1 MSLSTETILIID
13 DDELQLE
20 IVADDLNTLGVG
32 RVLRAQSGAAALA
45 LIKNG
50 GENITTVLTD
60 ICMPEM
66 DGPQL
71 LRQLA
76 EIGCQSRIVLVS
88 SVSNDH
94 MLTIGELGRSH
105 GLQVIGFIH
114 KPVSPDVLKTLLN
127 RADRANS
134 KPRTDGGIADVLDVS
149 RVRLEAA
156 LKSREIHPWYQ
167 PKVDSKRLRLV
178 GCEALAR
185 WRLPD
190 GKLVGPGQ
198 FIPAIEAEGLSDA
211 MFFSIFEQTL
221 VDLRR
226 WNEAGRKI
234 KTSVNLS
241 MDCAFHLDLPDRM
254 SALLRQH
261 GINAEEVVIEVTESR
276 LMEDRAAALETL
288 TRVSLAGFRLS
299 IDDFGTGYSSLSQVA
314 ALPFGELKVDGSFV
328 QQSTVDAKARAI
340 MRSTVTLGRSLG
352 LDVVAEGVETFDQL
366 ELLRECE
373 TPTIQGYLV
382 ARPMP
387 ADQFERWLDNW
398 RPGLLGAPGCT
409 RQFTVLVVDDSA
421 SMRAVISAEMAQR
434 LPEAKVLS
442 AASGEEALK
451 IADQQLIDAATLDFH
466 MPGLDGLELLR
477 HLKNKC
483 PAGRYALLTG
493 DLAEATASETTRLG
507 ALYCPK
513 PMTAPQADRL
523 VRYFIEP

>member
-1 MSLSTETILIID
+1 MSLSNETILIID

-45 LIKNG
+45 LIKDG

-76 EIGCQSRIVLVS
+76 EVGCQSRIVLVS
-88 SVSNDH
+88 GVSNDH
-94 MLTIGELGRSH
+94 MLSIGELGRSH
-105 GLQVIGFIH
+105 GLQVVGFIH
-114 KPVSPDVLKTLLN
+114 KPVSPEVLKTLLT
-127 RADRANS
+127 RSGRTQG
-134 KPRTDGGIADVLDVS
+134 KPRAGGGADAIDIS
-149 RVRLEAA
+149 RTRLEAA
-156 LKSREIHPWYQ
+156 LKSGEIHPWYQ

-190 GKLVGPGQ
+190 GKLIGPGQ
-198 FIPAIEAEGLSDA
+198 FIPAIEAEGLSNA

-226 WNEAGRKI
+226 WNEAGRVI
-234 KTSVNLS
+234 KASVNLS

-261 GINAEEVVIEVTESR
+261 GVNADQVVIEVTESR

-299 IDDFGTGYSSLSQVA
+299 IDDFGTGYSSLAQVA

-328 QQSTVDAKARAI
+328 QHSTSDPKARAI
-340 MRSTVTLGRSLG
+340 MLSTVTLGRSLG

-366 ELLRECE
+366 ELLRGCE
-373 TPTIQGYLV
+373 APTIQGYLT

-387 ADQFERWLDNW
+387 ADQFERWLDDW
-398 RPGLLGAPGCT
+398 RPGLQGKPGCT
-409 RQFTVLVVDDSA
+409 RQFNLLVVDDST
-421 SMRAVISAEMAQR
+421 SMRTVIAAEMAHR
-434 LPEAKVLS
+434 LPEAKILI

-451 IADQQLIDAATLDFH
+451 LAEQQTIDAATLDFH

-477 HLKNKC
+477 RLKNKC

-493 DLAEATASETTRLG
+493 DLAEATASEATRLG

-523 VRYFIEP
+523 VRHFLEP

>member
-1 MSLSTETILIID
+1 
-13 DDELQLE
+13 
-20 IVADDLNTLGVG
+20 
-32 RVLRAQSGAAALA
+32 
-45 LIKNG
+45 
-50 GENITTVLTD
+50 
-60 ICMPEM
+60 
-66 DGPQL
+66 
-71 LRQLA
+71 
-76 EIGCQSRIVLVS
+76 
-88 SVSNDH
+88 
-94 MLTIGELGRSH
+94 
-105 GLQVIGFIH
+105 
-114 KPVSPDVLKTLLN
+114 
-127 RADRANS
+127 
-134 KPRTDGGIADVLDVS
+134 
-149 RVRLEAA
+149 
-156 LKSREIHPWYQ
+156 
-167 PKVDSKRLRLV
+167 
-178 GCEALAR
+178 
-185 WRLPD
+185 
-190 GKLVGPGQ
+190 
-198 FIPAIEAEGLSDA
+198 
-211 MFFSIFEQTL
+211 
-221 VDLRR
+221 
-226 WNEAGRKI
+226 
-234 KTSVNLS
+234 

-254 SALLRQH
+254 NALLRKH
-261 GINAEEVVIEVTESR
+261 GANAEQVVIEVTESR

-398 RPGLLGAPGCT
+398 RPGLYDAPGCT
-409 RQFTVLVVDDSA
+409 RQFTLLVVDDSS

-434 LPEAKVLS
+434 LPEAKVLA
-442 AASGEEALK
+442 AASGEEALN
-451 IADQQLIDAATLDFH
+451 IADQQPIDAATLDFH

-477 HLKNKC
+477 RLKNKC
-483 PAGRYALLTG
+483 PAARYALLTG
-493 DLAEATASETTRLG
+493 DLAEATAREATRLG